1 MIHGV
6 LAANINYEILA
17 DDGKG
22 LYFDIFNDII
32 GLLVNKIA
40 ALSKIFN
47 ISRVVVIFKRN
58 IFINNGLKNQLFF
71 IYSKSLYHIFPQDIP
86 TSV

>member
-22 LYFDIFNDII
+22 FYFDVFNDII

-40 ALSKIFN
+40 SLSKIFN
-47 ISRVVVIFKRN
+47 I
-58 IFINNGLKNQLFF
+58 
-71 IYSKSLYHIFPQDIP
+71 
-86 TSV
+86 

>member
-1 MIHGV
+1 MPQSRVFTILALIIMIHGV

-22 LYFDIFNDII
+22 VNFDIFNDII

-40 ALSKIFN
+40 ALSIIFN
-47 ISRVVVIFKRN
+47 I
-58 IFINNGLKNQLFF
+58 
-71 IYSKSLYHIFPQDIP
+71 
-86 TSV
+86 